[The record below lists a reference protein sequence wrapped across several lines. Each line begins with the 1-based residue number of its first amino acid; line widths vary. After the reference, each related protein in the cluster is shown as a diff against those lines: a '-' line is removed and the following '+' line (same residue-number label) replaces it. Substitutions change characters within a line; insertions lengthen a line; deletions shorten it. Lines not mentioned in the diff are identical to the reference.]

1 MLKKSILS
9 NSFKLV
15 LLSFLVSTAILL
27 NSCDKA
33 KETMDDAAK
42 KVEETADKAG
52 DLAKDAAEKVGESTE
67 TIVDSVAAKL
77 EKAAEKVEDVI
88 TEKPLVGV
96 WQGKLD
102 SRLTILTIT
111 SQEGNEISG
120 KITINYRNPINQE
133 VKGALN
139 PETKALTMEDQ
150 LHSRFKGKY
159 SGKLSADGKTY
170 SGTFT
175 TLVDKNS
182 VSFNLV
188 KK

>member
-1 MLKKSILS
+1 MLKGSLTNKG
-9 NSFKLV
+9 NKF
-15 LLSFLVSTAILL
+15 LLSSLIVIAALL
-27 NSCDKA
+27 LISCDKT

-42 KVEETADKAG
+42 KTSEVT
-52 DLAKDAAEKVGESTE
+52 KDAVEKVGETTE
-67 TIVDSVAAKL
+67 KVVDSVATNL
-77 EKAAEKVEDVI
+77 EKTAEKVENVI
-88 TEKPLVGV
+88 AEKPLVGV

-111 SQEGNEISG
+111 SQEGNEVSG

-133 VKGALN
+133 IKGTLN
-139 PETKALTMEDQ
+139 PDTKALTMADQ
-150 LHSRFKGKY
+150 IHSRFKGKY
-159 SGKLSADGKTY
+159 SGKISADGKTY